1 MLGKVGEPW
10 RTEGGKWG
18 LSEGSVSGLA
28 SAVSW
33 QWAQLAALRAE
44 LGR

>member
-18 LSEGSVSGLA
+18 LSKGSVSGLA

-44 LGR
+44 VGR